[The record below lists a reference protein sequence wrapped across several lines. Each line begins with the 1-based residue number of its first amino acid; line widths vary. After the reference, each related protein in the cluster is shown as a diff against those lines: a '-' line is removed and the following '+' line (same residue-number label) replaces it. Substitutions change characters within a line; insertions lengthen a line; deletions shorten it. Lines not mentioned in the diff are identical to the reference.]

1 MKPLVWM
8 EHLLYAGI
16 ILILVAA
23 TVTDL
28 KHRLIDDRFVL
39 AGLALS
45 AVVRL
50 LYRPDPWWN
59 YVLTGVTVFLV
70 LFFIAA
76 WTDERSIGGGDV
88 KLFGML
94 GLAVG
99 FEPFLLLFLSSHVL
113 AALSVLAFK
122 LVQPGKIGRKTE
134 FPFAPF
140 ILAGTVLTYVTVHL
154 I

>member
-1 MKPLVWM
+1 MVWL
-8 EHLLYAGI
+8 EHVLYAGLI
-16 ILILVAA
+16 VILVAA

-28 KHRLIDDRFVL
+28 KHRLIYDRFVL
-39 AGLALS
+39 SGLVLTAG
-45 AVVRL
+45 VRL

-70 LFFIAA
+70 LFLIAA
-76 WTDERSIGGGDV
+76 WTDETSIGGGDV

-99 FEPFLLLFLSSHVL
+99 FGPFLLLFLSSHVL
-113 AALSVLAFK
+113 AALAVLAFK
-122 LVQPGKIGRKTE
+122 LVQPGKIDKKTE